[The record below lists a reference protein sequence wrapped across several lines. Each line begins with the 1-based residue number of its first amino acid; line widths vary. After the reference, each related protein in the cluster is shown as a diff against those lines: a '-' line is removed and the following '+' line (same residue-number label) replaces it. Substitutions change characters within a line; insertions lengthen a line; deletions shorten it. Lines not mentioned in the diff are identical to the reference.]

1 MQVHRKD
8 AASRE
13 ELPANKP
20 LWAVERVC
28 WAGLDPYVFVLSKSG
43 YCVWGQRLG
52 FQYKLF
58 YFWTYR
64 L

>member
-1 MQVHRKD
+1 MQGPQQRD
-8 AASRE
+8 AARE
-13 ELPANKP
+13 ELPAKP
-20 LWAVERVC
+20 LRAVERVC
-28 WAGLDPYVFVLSKSG
+28 WAGLDPLVFVLSKSG